1 MDVSAAGNL
10 PMQVQIAM
18 MSRVMNMQ
26 QQSMEAMLS
35 SLASGGDSATISAE
49 GLAMLA
55 AATHQ
60 G

>member
-18 MSRVMNMQ
+18 MSKAMDMQ
-26 QQSMEAMLS
+26 AQSMEAMLS
-35 SLASGGDSATISAE
+35 MLENGGDTATFSAE
-49 GLAMLA
+49 ALAMLA
-55 AATHQ
+55 AATQQ